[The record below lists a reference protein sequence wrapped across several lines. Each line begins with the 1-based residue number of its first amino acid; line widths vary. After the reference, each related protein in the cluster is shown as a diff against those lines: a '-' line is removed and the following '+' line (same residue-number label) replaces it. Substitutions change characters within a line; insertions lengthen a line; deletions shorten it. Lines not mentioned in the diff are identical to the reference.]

1 MVEEAEAPNTSGGA
15 AKRSSGSRVLVVV
28 AAVVCLVLGL
38 VAGVLVAPLLPGRA
52 ANASLAG
59 RTSVEEAELDSVLG
73 TYTFDGDRIPVTI
86 RDAILESTTL
96 EAARNSDGSYDVPSV
111 DTVLSIAR
119 NHVLEADA
127 EAKGITASE
136 EDAVAYAQ
144 ETLGTSDFAQIAA
157 GYSMDVEQVRELMT
171 RSALLAKLR
180 DQVVT
185 TKPVAEPVAPE
196 APEAGK
202 ENEPSARYASYVL
215 GLVGDEWDANAN
227 TWARE
232 DGPYR
237 AQLKDYT
244 ISNDAATYAAAQAA
258 YYVAYTQY
266 SQVQQQV
273 STEWTDYV
281 NQLLSDVPVELVTLV
296 A

>member
-1 MVEEAEAPNTSGGA
+1 MIEEAEAPQTS
-15 AKRSSGSRVLVVV
+15 AKATSRSAGSRLLVVAV
-28 AAVVCLVLGL
+28 AAVSLVLGL
-38 VAGVLVAPLLPGRA
+38 VVGVLIAPVLPG
-52 ANASLAG
+52 NAPKADLAG
-59 RTSVEEAELDSVLG
+59 RTSVGESELDSVLG
-73 TYTFDGDRIPVTI
+73 TYVFDGERISVTI

-96 EAARNSDGSYDVPSV
+96 EAARNSDGTYDVPSV

-119 NHVLEADA
+119 NHVLAADA
-127 EAKGITASE
+127 EEKGITASE

-171 RSALLAKLR
+171 RSAQLAKLR
-180 DQVVT
+180 TQVVT

-202 ENEPSARYASYVL
+202 EDEPSVRYATYIM
-215 GLVGDEWDANAN
+215 GLIGDEWDANAN

-232 DGPYR
+232 DGPFR
-237 AQLKDYT
+237 EQLKDYT

-281 NQLLSDVPVELVTLV
+281 NQLLADVPVELVTLV

>member
-1 MVEEAEAPNTSGGA
+1 MIEEAEAPQTS
-15 AKRSSGSRVLVVV
+15 AKATSRSAGSRLLVVAV
-28 AAVVCLVLGL
+28 AAVSIVLGL
-38 VAGVLVAPLLPGRA
+38 VAGVLIAPMLPGHAPRA
-52 ANASLAG
+52 DLAG
-59 RTSVEEAELDSVLG
+59 RTSIEESELDSVLG
-73 TYTFDGDRIPVTI
+73 TYVFDGERISVTI

-96 EAARNSDGSYDVPSV
+96 EAARNSDGTYDVPSV

-119 NHVLEADA
+119 NHVLAADA
-127 EAKGITASE
+127 EEKGITASE

-171 RSALLAKLR
+171 RSAQLAKLR
-180 DQVVT
+180 TQVVT

-202 ENEPSARYASYVL
+202 EDEPSARYATYIM
-215 GLVGDEWDANAN
+215 GLIGDEWDANAN

-232 DGPYR
+232 DGPFR
-237 AQLKDYT
+237 EQLKDYT

-281 NQLLSDVPVELVTLV
+281 NQLLADVPVELVTLV

>member
-1 MVEEAEAPNTSGGA
+1 MIEEAEAPQTS
-15 AKRSSGSRVLVVV
+15 AKATSRSAGSRLLVVAV
-28 AAVVCLVLGL
+28 AAVSLVLGL
-38 VAGVLVAPLLPGRA
+38 VVGVLIAPVLPG
-52 ANASLAG
+52 NAPKADLAG
-59 RTSVEEAELDSVLG
+59 RTSVGESELDSVLG
-73 TYTFDGDRIPVTI
+73 TYVFDGERISVTI

-96 EAARNSDGSYDVPSV
+96 EAARNSDGTYDVPSV

-119 NHVLEADA
+119 NHVLAADA
-127 EAKGITASE
+127 EEKGITASE

-171 RSALLAKLR
+171 RSAQLAKLR
-180 DQVVT
+180 TQVVT

-202 ENEPSARYASYVL
+202 EDEPPVRYATYIM
-215 GLVGDEWDANAN
+215 GLIGDEWDANAN

-232 DGPYR
+232 DGPFR
-237 AQLKDYT
+237 EQLKDYT

-281 NQLLSDVPVELVTLV
+281 NQLLADVPVELVTLV

>member
-1 MVEEAEAPNTSGGA
+1 MIEEAEAPQTS
-15 AKRSSGSRVLVVV
+15 AKATSRSAGSRLLVVAV
-28 AAVVCLVLGL
+28 AAVSLVLGL
-38 VAGVLVAPLLPGRA
+38 VVGVLIAPVLPG
-52 ANASLAG
+52 NAPKADLAG
-59 RTSVEEAELDSVLG
+59 RTSVGESELDSVLG
-73 TYTFDGDRIPVTI
+73 TYVFDGERISVTI

-96 EAARNSDGSYDVPSV
+96 EAARNSDGTYDVPSV

-119 NHVLEADA
+119 NHVLAADA
-127 EAKGITASE
+127 EEKGITANE

-171 RSALLAKLR
+171 RSAQLAKLR
-180 DQVVT
+180 TQVVT

-202 ENEPSARYASYVL
+202 EDEPSARYATYIM
-215 GLVGDEWDANAN
+215 GLIGDEWDANAN

-232 DGPYR
+232 DGPFR
-237 AQLKDYT
+237 EQLKDYT

-281 NQLLSDVPVELVTLV
+281 NQLLADVPVELVTLV